1 MDQYRVKMKIVVL
14 IAAAV
19 AGLSTNLSFL
29 DLRGSPQGA
38 MAQMQGDGMMREEQQ
53 RGMMDEMMSGRVP
66 GILPDQLP
74 DPASIEAGLLV
85 RYCAQCH
92 NLPSPATHSAEEWT
106 AVVDRMDRLMSSVEG
121 MGRREMMR
129 IKRPTEDERKRLLRY
144 LQAHAL
150 RPFSAPSIPL
160 PDSPGAKMF
169 QSVCTQCHVLP
180 DIKLHTAEEWP
191 GIIERMRMNMKVI
204 GKREITDEERDAI
217 ADYLKQHAH

>member
-19 AGLSTNLSFL
+19 AGLSTNLSFS

-66 GILPDQLP
+66 GLSPEQLP
-74 DPASIEAGLLV
+74 DPGSIEAGLLV